1 MIRYEKK
8 EEGLILQHEEQ
19 CCYYSKKK
27 LQDQYCSR
35 QQFSRSNW
43 AFYVCFTLSLYAL
56 RNDQMNYHSFFNL
69 NRKFATS
76 SHVQSLYLIILSR
89 CITCLSIT
97 SFHLITGTC
106 QYPQPIYRDRLW
118 TPTRHLSLYPSSHL
132 KQYGAF
138 AQRGYFNLFVSL
150 CFVLACTVPRIGP
163 H

>member
-8 EEGLILQHEEQ
+8 EEGLILQQKEQ
-19 CCYYSKKK
+19 CCYYPPKKTPRSV
-27 LQDQYCSR
+27 LQQTAFLT
-35 QQFSRSNW
+35 QQ
-43 AFYVCFTLSLYAL
+43 LSLL
-56 RNDQMNYHSFFNL
+56 RLFHAFSLSPEKWSNELPFFL
-69 NRKFATS
+69 SPHRKFATS